1 MIRSACP
8 VISKVLYSV
17 QTSNGSL
24 GVVMVRIAE
33 EVCMLLE
40 VCDGKNL
47 LYHSYPLVMS
57 DQILIIIKPNQKY
70 IITSI
75 PRHNTAS

>member
-17 QTSNGSL
+17 QASNGSL

-40 VCDGKNL
+40 VCDGKN
-47 LYHSYPLVMS
+47 SNS
-57 DQILIIIKPNQKY
+57 Y
-70 IITSI
+70 IILTL
-75 PRHNTAS
+75 